1 MSEQPG
7 AADEIMN
14 GVYRALCKHGYAG
27 LTMQDIADEC
37 SKSKSLLHYHYD
49 TKEDLLVAFLSRV
62 ISDFER
68 RVTRGADAPPVE
80 RLVAFVGWFVF
91 EPAETER
98 ESFHIG
104 LLEMRSQGPFNDRIR
119 EQLLRSDRLLRETA
133 ADVLSAGIDAG
144 VFREVDVDETAA
156 LLVATLDG
164 ARTRQ
169 ITLGTGLG
177 GETAP
182 GAAGERDVGAAEG
195 GDGVS
200 YGAPGDRRTSDGAP
214 GGDGVDATEADLA
227 YTRTVAEATLRRI
240 VEPLLAEGVTLPSL
254 DETLEELTARTGE
267 NPAGGSQ
274 GTERESEPGN
284 EAGT

>member
-14 GVYRALCKHGYAG
+14 GVYRALCRHGYAG

-62 ISDFER
+62 ISDFEHR
-68 RVTRGADAPPVE
+68 MSRGADAPPVE

-133 ADVLSAGIDAG
+133 AEILADGIDEGA
-144 VFREVDVDETAA
+144 FREVDVDETAA

-177 GETAP
+177 GE
-182 GAAGERDVGAAEG
+182 GAAGDAGAAG
-195 GDGVS
+195 AAGDGVA
-200 YGAPGDRRTSDGAP
+200 YGAPGDGRTPGGAP
-214 GGDGVDATEADLA
+214 AGDGTADATEADIA

-254 DETLEELTARTGE
+254 DATLEQLTARTGE
-267 NPAGGSQ
+267 NPAGGSEAE
-274 GTERESEPGN
+274 GEARE
-284 EAGT
+284 

>member
-14 GVYRALCKHGYAG
+14 GVYRALCKHGYAA

-68 RVTRGADAPPVE
+68 RMSRGADAPPVE

-91 EPAETER
+91 EPAETDR

-133 ADVLSAGIDAG
+133 ADVLSDGIDAG

-177 GETAP
+177 GA
-182 GAAGERDVGAAEG
+182 AAEG
-195 GDGVS
+195 TTGAGLDG
-200 YGAPGDRRTSDGAP
+200 TE
-214 GGDGVDATEADLA
+214 VDFA

-254 DETLEELTARTGE
+254 DDTLERLTARTGE
-267 NPAGGSQ
+267 NPADGPDP
-274 GTERESEPGN
+274 ESEGR
-284 EAGT
+284 E

>member
-7 AADEIMN
+7 AADEIMD
-14 GVYRALCKHGYAG
+14 GVYRALCRHGYAG

-177 GETAP
+177 GEDSEA
-182 GAAGERDVGAAEG
+182 
-195 GDGVS
+195 S
-200 YGAPGDRRTSDGAP
+200 
-214 GGDGVDATEADLA
+214 EADIA

-240 VEPLLAEGVTLPSL
+240 VEPLLAEGVALPSL
-254 DETLEELTARTGE
+254 DETLEKLTARTGE
-267 NPAGGSQ
+267 NPAGGSP
-274 GTERESEPGN
+274 GAARDSEPGN
-284 EAGT
+284 GTGT

>member
-7 AADEIMN
+7 AADEIMD

-49 TKEDLLVAFLSRV
+49 TKEDLLVAFLARV

-68 RVTRGADAPPVE
+68 RMDRGADAAPVE

-133 ADVLSAGIDAG
+133 AEILSDGIDAG
-144 VFREVDVDETAA
+144 VFRDVDVDETAA

-177 GETAP
+177 GE
-182 GAAGERDVGAAEG
+182 G
-195 GDGVS
+195 GSGT
-200 YGAPGDRRTSDGAP
+200 GQ
-214 GGDGVDATEADLA
+214 VDAEADIA

-240 VEPLLAEGVTLPSL
+240 VEPVLAEGVTLPSL
-254 DETLEELTARTGE
+254 DETLEKLTARTGE
-267 NPAGGSQ
+267 NPAGSG
-274 GTERESEPGN
+274 PVN
-284 EAGT
+284 ETPE

>member
-7 AADEIMN
+7 AADEIMD

-49 TKEDLLVAFLSRV
+49 TKEDLLVAFLARV
-62 ISDFER
+62 ITDFER
-68 RVTRGADAPPVE
+68 RVTRGADAPPAE

-91 EPAETER
+91 EPAEIER

-133 ADVLSAGIDAG
+133 AGILSDGIDAG
-144 VFREVDVDETAA
+144 VFRDVDVDETAA

-177 GETAP
+177 G
-182 GAAGERDVGAAEG
+182 G
-195 GDGVS
+195 GDAGVGES
-200 YGAPGDRRTSDGAP
+200 GIDESEIDESEIDESGIDENELDGGP
-214 GGDGVDATEADLA
+214 DDSGATEPPEPDIA
-227 YTRTVAEATLRRI
+227 YTRTVAVATLRRI
-240 VEPLLAEGVTLPSL
+240 VEPLLAEGMTLPSL

-267 NPAGGSQ
+267 NPAGGS
-274 GTERESEPGN
+274 GPTGETSE
-284 EAGT
+284 

>member
-68 RVTRGADAPPVE
+68 RVTRGADEPPVE

-91 EPAETER
+91 EPAETDR

-133 ADVLSAGIDAG
+133 ADVLSDGIDAG
-144 VFREVDVDETAA
+144 VFRDVDVDETAA

-177 GETAP
+177 GEAVDGTA
-182 GAAGERDVGAAEG
+182 GVAAEET
-195 GDGVS
+195 GDAG
-200 YGAPGDRRTSDGAP
+200 P
-214 GGDGVDATEADLA
+214 DATTEGTSGAGLDGTEVDIA

-254 DETLEELTARTGE
+254 DDTLEQLTARTGE
-267 NPAGGSQ
+267 NPADGPDP
-274 GTERESEPGN
+274 ESEGR
-284 EAGT
+284 E

>member
-7 AADEIMN
+7 AADEIMD

-49 TKEDLLVAFLSRV
+49 TKDDLLVAFLDRV

-91 EPAETER
+91 EPAETDR

-119 EQLLRSDRLLRETA
+119 DQLLRSDRLLRETA
-133 ADVLSAGIDAG
+133 ADVLADGVDAG
-144 VFREVDVDETAA
+144 VFRDVDVDETAA

-177 GETAP
+177 GDGIRRDGTGTDRDGSVGDDPHDDGSSEWPET
-182 GAAGERDVGAAEG
+182 DI
-195 GDGVS
+195 
-200 YGAPGDRRTSDGAP
+200 
-214 GGDGVDATEADLA
+214 A

-240 VEPLLAEGVTLPSL
+240 VEPILAEGVTLPSL

-267 NPAGGSQ
+267 NPAGGA
-274 GTERESEPGN
+274 GPDADTN
-284 EAGT
+284 E

>member
-68 RVTRGADAPPVE
+68 RMSRSADAPPVE

-133 ADVLSAGIDAG
+133 ADVLSDGIDDG

-177 GETAP
+177 GETAS
-182 GAAGERDVGAAEG
+182 GVT
-195 GDGVS
+195 GDDEIASEATGNGDEVA
-200 YGAPGDRRTSDGAP
+200 YGTPGDWRTTDGEL
-214 GGDGVDATEADLA
+214 GDVDAPEADIA

-240 VEPLLAEGVTLPSL
+240 VEPLLVEGVALPSL
-254 DETLEELTARTGE
+254 DETLEQLTARTGE
-267 NPAGGSQ
+267 NPTAGPDSEGE
-274 GTERESEPGN
+274 TRE
-284 EAGT
+284 